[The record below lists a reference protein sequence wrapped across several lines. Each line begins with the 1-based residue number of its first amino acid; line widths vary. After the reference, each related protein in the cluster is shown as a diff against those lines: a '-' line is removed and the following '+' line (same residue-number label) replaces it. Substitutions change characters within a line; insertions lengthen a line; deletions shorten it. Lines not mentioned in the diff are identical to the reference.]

1 LVLIHMPTFLS
12 PRPFHLAAVLVAAL
26 VAACSNEAPPANAG
40 GSGGAADTRPLT
52 EAAALYA
59 HQTLMCSICHGA
71 DGTGG
76 PMGPSLDGLEAD
88 WKEADLAAFLQDPVE
103 WLGKSARLSELHS
116 RYPQGMP
123 KPKDLSDADASL
135 IARWLLA
142 GRPK

>member
-1 LVLIHMPTFLS
+1 MLKS
-12 PRPFHLAAVLVAAL
+12 PSARPFRFAVVLVAAL
-26 VAACSNEAPPANAG
+26 AAACSNEAPPENAG
-40 GSGGAADTRPLT
+40 GGADTRPLT
-52 EAAALYA
+52 EAATLYA
-59 HQTLMCSICHGA
+59 HQALMCAICHGA

-76 PMGPSLDGLEAD
+76 PMGPGLDGLEAD